1 MGQGME
7 SGRLAKTYFLAGR
20 ATRITRNTASAVVT
34 GPVRAVAW
42 AGHSVVSLAGLLNP
56 LNWWSRTNGH
66 QLRNSSP
73 ARPPVAAARP
83 SARMR
88 TLDAPVPAG
97 TPAPKAPP
105 PRAVQAQEP
114 PPPVVRA
121 DAPSPEVTS
130 AEVSGAQFIGAREK
144 LVFARALED
153 MSSREEAVRARAVR
167 SVAGIRNKLV
177 ARALCA
183 RLARDTSADVRKE
196 CVKALTALGMEEGL
210 PAVER
215 ALSDASPAVR
225 LAAVRSVY
233 SLAKRVPSGGAGRGA
248 ASLVRLL
255 SDKHEDVRRRA
266 AACLGWLGQ
275 EHLAAHLLPLLRD
288 ESAFVR
294 RTALDALGN
303 LESRRAV
310 PEVIE
315 LLNDPETSVRKRAFE
330 ALNTITG
337 RQLAE
342 AFPEDEQENQLLI
355 ARWRVWLEREPYR
368 RES

>member
-1 MGQGME
+1 ME
-7 SGRLAKTYFLAGR
+7 SSRLARTYFLAGR
-20 ATRITRNTASAVVT
+20 ATRITRNSASAVVT
-34 GPVRAVAW
+34 APVRAAVWAKRCVA
-42 AGHSVVSLAGLLNP
+42 SLARLLNP
-56 LNWWSRTNGH
+56 LNWWSRTHSH
-66 QLRNSSP
+66 QLWNGSP

-88 TLDAPVPAG
+88 APDARVPAR
-97 TPAPKAPP
+97 TPVPKAPP
-105 PRAVQAQEP
+105 SRAVEAQKP
-114 PPPVVRA
+114 PPPIARA
-121 DAPSPEVTS
+121 HAPPPEVTS

-153 MSSREEAVRARAVR
+153 MARREEAPRARAVR
-167 SVAGIRNKLV
+167 SVAGIRHKLV

-183 RLARDTSADVRKE
+183 RLARDQSAKVRKE

-225 LAAVRSVY
+225 LTAVRSVY
-233 SLAKRVPSGGAGRGA
+233 RLAESVPDGGARRSA
-248 ASLVRLL
+248 ASLVGLL

-275 EHLAAHLLPLLRD
+275 EHLATHLLPLLRD

-303 LESRRAV
+303 LRSRRAV

-315 LLNDPETSVRKRAFE
+315 LLDDPEIAVRKKAFDV
-330 ALNTITG
+330 LRDITG
-337 RQLAE
+337 KQMLE
-342 AFPEDEQENQLLI
+342 AFPEDEQEHQLLL
-355 ARWRVWLEREPYR
+355 ARWRVWLEREPHR
-368 RES
+368 RGS